1 MSHDIPIH
9 QPLSFKDPS
18 EVETL
23 KALKPD
29 LLVVIAYGRILPKA
43 VLDIPTYGAIN
54 VHASLLPK
62 YRGAAP
68 IQRVIIDG
76 EKKTGV
82 TIMQLDQGMDTG
94 NIVETVQME
103 IPLHMTAGELFEAL
117 GEMGAKALISVL
129 EDLPEKLARSTPRD
143 HEKATYAEKS
153 RKRWAASTG
162 RRMPKHLNALIR
174 GMYPNPGT
182 YTFFR
187 GKRVKIHRAR
197 SAMGKVKKHRA
208 PSFLRR
214 AASPLPAEGERLRSP
229 PCSRKTTREWLPVTL

>member
-1 MSHDIPIH
+1 MKNNYRIVFMGTPDFCLPALSAMVEHGYTPVAAYTQPDKINGRGKKINYSPVKTFAMSHDIPIH

-82 TIMQLDQGMDTG
+82 TIMQLDQGIGTCGKAGQGVPVGVGQPTLRIDAM
-94 NIVETVQME
+94 TV
-103 IPLHMTAGELFEAL
+103 G
-117 GEMGAKALISVL
+117 
-129 EDLPEKLARSTPRD
+129 
-143 HEKATYAEKS
+143 
-153 RKRWAASTG
+153 
-162 RRMPKHLNALIR
+162 
-174 GMYPNPGT
+174 GT
-182 YTFFR
+182 Q
-187 GKRVKIHRAR
+187 A
-197 SAMGKVKKHRA
+197 
-208 PSFLRR
+208 
-214 AASPLPAEGERLRSP
+214 
-229 PCSRKTTREWLPVTL
+229 